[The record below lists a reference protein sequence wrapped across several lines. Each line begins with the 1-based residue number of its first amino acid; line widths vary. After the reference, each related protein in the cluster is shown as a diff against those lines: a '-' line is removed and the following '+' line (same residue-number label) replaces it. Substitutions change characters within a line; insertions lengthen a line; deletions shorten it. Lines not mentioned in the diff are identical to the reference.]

1 MPRISM
7 RARGIVLV
15 TFTMIWIAAC
25 TPPMPPDV
33 LAARAESQIEC
44 DPGNADVAVAE
55 TFAGSIAAVGA
66 ALTSVC
72 PDEVVT
78 EVAGDAVAPL
88 AVVDRTPSSA
98 DITAFDAVSCPAGD
112 TVVVPAFAYSVSMAY
127 NVLGLEGLVMTPE
140 AVAGILQG
148 TVVSWEDPILAA
160 ANSDFDLSGL
170 PPITL
175 VSVESPQG
183 AVEAMTSWTSRYAPE
198 SWTTGPSGVI
208 AAGKKVP
215 SVTDLLAELT
225 ATEGAIAVLPIFQAL
240 NNALPVANLPV
251 ALIGPDGAET
261 ELVITS
267 NDVQMFKVGASA
279 TTVTTDERGNILAS
293 PAIGGVPTEGVFDL
307 ASSKIVLA
315 EGQPLVG
322 WPVVGY
328 AHLLVCDDPANTLAR
343 SLAQYVVR
351 LAGQGSLES
360 FGVTPMPEPIRVKT
374 FIPLKVTVGA
384 VEGSAGDASAT
395 PAA

>member
-78 EVAGDAVAPL
+78 EVAGDAAAPL

>member
-1 MPRISM
+1 M

-78 EVAGDAVAPL
+78 EVAGDAAAPL